1 MEATAENENA
11 ERCVVPN
18 CKNTATTGIPF
29 PKQTELLK
37 QWLEALEIPDFVP
50 TDTSFVCLDHF
61 SDDSDVLDRVKE
73 NALENVLEELP
84 IPSPTKFKEAEK
96 NPPKPSTSGEKT
108 PSLERPNLDAF
119 GRPRLD
125 HESACRLCLG
135 KEEATTN
142 IYTLL
147 APNVTIAQAI
157 IACMPSLRVA
167 KGDRL
172 SKLICP
178 PCLQTVRRYHKFRSD
193 CLTSDQK
200 QREAIRFA
208 EKRKIHESQTIQVK
222 KFCADD
228 IRKYTELHPIKKE
241 VKAEKSD
248 IDKKF
253 EYVEAEL
260 MKALEGRLTDEMK
273 SADNIII
280 QVQSD
285 DEEVH
290 EQESSV
296 AIVGP
301 SNVVKVGNSE
311 LKLPKGIKVSVNQT
325 RVGTYEA
332 KEIEG
337 VYNSESFCLV
347 DNYVFEY
354 RLCKGNVRHLK
365 CLIGKCRASAEQ
377 TTPESGI
384 VDSKVVVKVGHNHPA
399 PSSEERRKQI
409 FLHLMRRKMQ
419 SDKSLNFRS
428 VYEEFCEKDPQ
439 MRQLVPLKTVI
450 NQICC
455 QQMNLKSPPIY
466 SFEQFFDQIEND
478 EFQKLHFTHGH
489 KQFYQERL
497 TASDGGKAVIFA
509 NCETIEEIS
518 ESKIMYVDASY
529 KIDTSENFKYHLITV
544 LVWISDN
551 EKYQPIVVKKRKIK
565 FDCFQ
570 YYPIMFALTN
580 EKSPEIYKTVFTYLR
595 DILAPKL
602 KPEEIVTDYEA
613 TLHYSLGE
621 IYGDSHIGG
630 SVFYYTQNIYKK
642 ICSLNLSREL
652 ETNSCFRNIYHMI
665 LMLPLLPVN
674 TIIDGLNNIEL
685 QASEM
690 GQGELTAPI
699 FDYIK
704 DQWINKVTPDL
715 FCVHR
720 LENRINENV
729 IAPFKKLRD
738 FLMISKGKM
747 QKQQIN
753 IVSVVEKL
761 IELEAFLSTVN
772 TAPSKRTFAR
782 DLSVSQK
789 KNVVRA
795 WQFIESHPKININH
809 FFNKVLGYIKCME
822 NQLWI
827 WGFYRYTGE
836 ANDELI
842 NAANFS
848 IVNTEENDDHNYEY
862 VDYEYAE
869 NEVVVDVVVDQKHG
883 FLVKDTQEE
892 IQTTDEEFEHSYTEQ

>member
-1 MEATAENENA
+1 MEATENENV

-29 PKQTELLK
+29 PKQAEILK

-50 TDTSFVCLDHF
+50 DDTSFVCLDHF

-84 IPSPTKFKEAEK
+84 IPSPTKNRKAEEK
-96 NPPKPSTSGEKT
+96 VTPKPSTSEKF
-108 PSLERPNLDAF
+108 DAF
-119 GRPRLD
+119 GRPPLD
-125 HESACRLCLG
+125 HQSACRLCLG
-135 KEEATTN
+135 KEDATTN
-142 IYTLL
+142 VYTLL
-147 APNVTIAQAI
+147 IPNVTIAQAI
-157 IACMPSLRVA
+157 TTCMPSLRVA

-178 PCLQTVRRYHKFRSD
+178 KCLQTVRSYYKFRTNCLSSD
-193 CLTSDQK
+193 HK

-208 EKRKIHESQTIQVK
+208 EKRKIHDNQITQTK
-222 KFCADD
+222 KFCADE
-228 IRKYTELHPIKKE
+228 IRKYTETHPVTKP
-241 VKAEKSD
+241 KSE

-260 MKALEGRLTDEMK
+260 MKALEGKLTDEMK

-285 DEEVH
+285 DEEGQ
-290 EQESSV
+290 EQGTSV
-296 AIVGP
+296 AYIEP
-301 SNVVKVGNSE
+301 NNVVKVGSNE
-311 LKLPKGIKVSVNQT
+311 VKLPKGIKVSVHQP

-337 VYNSESFCLV
+337 IYNSESFCLV

-354 RLCKGNVRHLK
+354 RLCKGNIRHLK

-377 TTPESGI
+377 TLPESGI
-384 VDSKVVVKVGHNHPA
+384 VDPKVVVKIGHNHPA
-399 PSSEERRKQI
+399 PSPEERRKQI

-428 VYEEFCEKDPQ
+428 VYEEFCEKDPEMQ
-439 MRQLVPLKTVI
+439 ELVPLKTVI

-466 SFEQFFDQIEND
+466 SFEQFFEQIEND

-518 ESKIMYVDASY
+518 GSKIMYVDASY
-529 KIDTSENFKYHLITV
+529 KIDTNEKFKYHLITV

-551 EKYQPIVVKKRKIK
+551 DKYQPIVVKNRKIK

-621 IYGDSHIGG
+621 IYMDSHIGG

-690 GQGELTAPI
+690 GQSELTAPI

-761 IELEAFLSTVN
+761 IELEAFLCTVN

-848 IVNTEENDDHNYEY
+848 IINTEENDDHNYEQGVEY
-862 VDYEYAE
+862 VDYEYPG

-883 FLVKDTQEE
+883 FLVKEGQEE
-892 IQTTDEEFEHSYTEQ
+892 VQTTDEEFEHSYTEQ